1 MWVKYSISGLL
12 FYAITGLEV
21 LLFHNYS
28 IVFVASI
35 LCRDPVHFEPDLTY
49 KKRIR
54 SQTRLKVSDPDF
66 VYHLQNFVNTTI
78 Y

>member
-35 LCRDPVHFEPDLTY
+35 LYYVG
-49 KKRIR
+49 IR
-54 SQTRLKVSDPDF
+54 SILNQ
-66 VYHLQNFVNTTI
+66 I
-78 Y
+78 